1 MKKKFIKMND
11 GKNYLSLGNIINI
24 IKKHSKVEASGI
36 QKEVF
41 CGVFNINDIKTTT
54 VNNYLIGYRPI
65 GIEYKKIYLDLKENY
80 YNKKEIF
87 IPIFANIISILEER
101 IIKCD
106 DLNIKIINENS
117 KIKKVCLDIL
127 HLKDENISN
136 NFIEKINNYLDNNN
150 YYEAL
155 IELLFYGVL
164 ENKQPIFDEVIINI
178 NEYELKEYLKINLYE
193 GISYINSLKILAQKD
208 NMYANAQLGSLEYS
222 GLISGKI
229 DYEKCYEYYMKAALK
244 GHPKASWM
252 IGNLIFSNKVK
263 EKNVDIMLKFLNKAV
278 DLGSI
283 AALNT
288 LGRYY
293 LNIDDVTAL
302 KYFKKAAEYG
312 YAYAYNNLGMYYE
325 KNNDL
330 KLAKNYYKLSA
341 DLLNSWALNKMGEIC
356 INEGNYKDAL
366 FYFNKAINCPISE
379 RSYYAYYNLAKI
391 YKSGNKKLNISKN
404 EKVYNKYMNIFQNKK
419 ES

>member
-65 GIEYKKIYLDLKENY
+65 GIEYKKIYLDLKEEYHN
-80 YNKKEIF
+80 NKEIF
-87 IPIFANIISILEER
+87 IPIFSNIISILEER

-164 ENKQPIFDEVIINI
+164 ENKQPIFD
-178 NEYELKEYLKINLYE
+178 
-193 GISYINSLKILAQKD
+193 
-208 NMYANAQLGSLEYS
+208 
-222 GLISGKI
+222 
-229 DYEKCYEYYMKAALK
+229 
-244 GHPKASWM
+244 
-252 IGNLIFSNKVK
+252 
-263 EKNVDIMLKFLNKAV
+263 
-278 DLGSI
+278 
-283 AALNT
+283 
-288 LGRYY
+288 
-293 LNIDDVTAL
+293 
-302 KYFKKAAEYG
+302 
-312 YAYAYNNLGMYYE
+312 
-325 KNNDL
+325 
-330 KLAKNYYKLSA
+330 
-341 DLLNSWALNKMGEIC
+341 
-356 INEGNYKDAL
+356 
-366 FYFNKAINCPISE
+366 
-379 RSYYAYYNLAKI
+379 
-391 YKSGNKKLNISKN
+391 
-404 EKVYNKYMNIFQNKK
+404 
-419 ES
+419 